1 MPPPT
6 PPDTHTYTH
15 KTSWYTLMEH
25 SHSCLLHV
33 LSPLQFTESSLSSD
47 YHKQR
52 NRLRQTRQHPYNP
65 RISNGVN
72 TAFHKLQ
79 THAKHALNFMHC
91 EDSFFFFFFFF
102 LFLNPPNQ
110 TRACSFTRILVASQR
125 GVLPPVRHGASAAFS
140 SDSEMYAIKPY

>member
-1 MPPPT
+1 MNASPHPTRYPHVHTQDELIHPYGTALIPAPPPFF
-6 PPDTHTYTH
+6 
-15 KTSWYTLMEH
+15 S
-25 SHSCLLHV
+25 LH
-33 LSPLQFTESSLSSD
+33 LISSFQFTESSLSSD

-79 THAKHALNFMHC
+79 THAKHTLNFMHC
-91 EDSFFFFFFFF
+91 EDSFLFFLFFF

-110 TRACSFTRILVASQR
+110 THVRALIHTDTCGLSAWSVATC
-125 GVLPPVRHGASAAFS
+125 AAR
-140 SDSEMYAIKPY
+140 SERRFLL